1 MSHPITMYF
10 HYELTGPFRS
20 KGFVD
25 NRFRPEKDQVISIDV
40 ETSDRE
46 VRALYED
53 LAPDGQKIQLP
64 DQNGYLEERD
74 ILPLLRSLKIERQED
89 LRKRIENNAA
99 IENKR
104 LERIAEDKARL
115 VAKAEREEREE
126 QEKQARF
133 DEKMAWVQE
142 NGSPYLKRVVGMGHD
157 CHRQYLSERAA
168 IELPGFA
175 FDWDYK
181 ALWGDCAC
189 PTTEVLD
196 LLDVL
201 PDECEVV
208 WLKRRHDFDGD
219 YDDEKEGEAIVLRKY
234 LKSKYDLIR
243 YM

>member
-10 HYELTGPFRS
+10 HYELTEQFRS

-25 NRFRPEKDQVISIDV
+25 NRFRPEKDQVISIEV
-40 ETSDRE
+40 EDSERE

-53 LAPDGQKIQLP
+53 LAPGGQKIQLP
-64 DQNGYLEERD
+64 DQDRYLEEGD
-74 ILPLLRSLKIERQED
+74 VLPLLRALKIERQEER
-89 LRKRIENNAA
+89 LKRIENNAA
-99 IENKR
+99 IENRR

-133 DEKMAWVQE
+133 DEKMAWIQE
-142 NGSPYLKRVVGMGHD
+142 NGSTHLKRAAGRGSD
-157 CHRQYLSERAA
+157 CHRKYLTERAE
-168 IELPGFA
+168 IELPGFV
-175 FDWDYK
+175 FDWDDN

-189 PTTEVLD
+189 PTTEALD

-201 PDECEVV
+201 PDECDVV
-208 WLKRRHDFDGD
+208 WLKRRHDFDGE
-219 YDDEKEGEAIVLRKY
+219 YNDEKEGEAIVLRKY

-243 YM
+243 YL

>member
-10 HYELTGPFRS
+10 HYELTGQFRS
-20 KGFVD
+20 R
-25 NRFRPEKDQVISIDV
+25 RFIDECARPDKDQVVSIDV
-40 ETSDRE
+40 KTSDRE
-46 VRALYED
+46 VRELYED
-53 LAPDGQKIQLP
+53 LAPDGQKIRLP
-64 DQNGYLEERD
+64 DQDRYLEECD
-74 ILPLLRSLKIERQED
+74 VLPLLRALKIERQEER
-89 LRKRIENNAA
+89 LKRIENNAA
-99 IENKR
+99 IENRR

-126 QEKQARF
+126 QEKQAKF

-175 FDWDYK
+175 FDWDDN

-201 PDECEVV
+201 PDECDVV

-219 YDDEKEGEAIVLRKY
+219 YDDEKEGEAIVRRNY

-243 YM
+243 YI